1 MKQISGIW
9 FECKVRYKQTQED
22 GTGKAVTE
30 TYVYKAADFGEA
42 YDKSVKDMSTYIS
55 GEFGIT
61 AMKIAQY
68 GDVFIQDEITEEKYY
83 RVKVNFIVLDEKTY
97 KEKKV
102 AQYYLVNADSVEKAR
117 KYADT
122 ALSDTMMDYV
132 IEAVQEAKICDIS
145 LDWLVI
151 CFSTTLNHKFSAN
164 VGNYLIV
171 RTFHK

>member
-1 MKQISGIW
+1 MKQISGTW
-9 FECKVRYKQTQED
+9 FEVKVRYEQTQED
-22 GTGKAVTE
+22 GTEKVVTE

-42 YDKSVKDMSTYIS
+42 YDKATKNMSTFIS

-68 GDVFIQDEITEEKYY
+68 GEVVMQDDKTEEKFY
-83 RVKVNFIVLDEKTY
+83 RVKVNLIILDEKTQ

-117 KYADT
+117 KYTDT

-132 IEAVQEAKICDIS
+132 IEAVQEAKIID
-145 LDWLVI
+145 VI
-151 CFSTTLNHKFSAN
+151 FDD
-164 VGNYLIV
+164 
-171 RTFHK
+171 

>member
-1 MKQISGIW
+1 MKQKAGTW

-22 GTGKAVTE
+22 GMNKMVTE
-30 TYVYKAADFGEA
+30 TYVYKAEDFGEA
-42 YDKSVKDMSTYIS
+42 YNKATKDMPSLS
-55 GEFGIT
+55 DEFEIT

-68 GDVFIQDEITEEKYY
+68 KEIITQDERTEEKYY
-83 RVKVNFIVLDEKTY
+83 RVKVNLIILDEKTN

-122 ALSDTMMDYV
+122 ILSDSMVDFV

-145 LDWLVI
+145 LD
-151 CFSTTLNHKFSAN
+151 
-164 VGNYLIV
+164 
-171 RTFHK
+171 